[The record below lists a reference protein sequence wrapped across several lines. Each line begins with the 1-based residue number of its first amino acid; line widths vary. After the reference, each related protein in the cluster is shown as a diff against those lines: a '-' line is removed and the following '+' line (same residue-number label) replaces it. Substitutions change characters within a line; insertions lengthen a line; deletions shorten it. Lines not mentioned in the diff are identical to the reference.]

1 MTVTWLDLLWFSF
14 AGAMI
19 VLMALGI
26 VLSAIIP
33 TLDKWNKRYFT
44 TLFSL
49 LLLCTVTCL
58 LALLFWYDS
67 TMALAAKV
75 IYVFED
81 MFMST
86 VVFLPTLLVL
96 HSAGESVK
104 RSSLFKI
111 VSALMGAYLI
121 IIIVAQFTEAF
132 YYVTPDNRFFR
143 GSLWAL
149 MVAPLVAILL
159 ANVAAVIR
167 RRKQLAKKY
176 FIGLLLYM
184 IPMTVTL
191 VIHMF
196 LEIDVLVVTG
206 MALFALI
213 MYGLILSDSVEQYM
227 RQQQKIAN
235 QQARIMVLQM
245 RPHFICNSMM
255 GIYSLCRRDPEK
267 ARQVTID
274 FTTYLR
280 KNFAKFASEEPVLFT
295 DELEHT
301 RAYLSVE
308 QAQYED
314 SLFVNFDTTY
324 THFRIPPLTLQPIVE
339 NAVVHGIRESN
350 DAIHVSVTTRK
361 TDKAIEIIVEDDG
374 PGFKPT
380 DDNEPH
386 TALRNI
392 RERLEMMCHGTLT
405 ISSREG
411 GGTRV
416 TVTIPIDKDEEEK

>member
-1 MTVTWLDLLWFSF
+1 MTVTWLDFLGFSF
-14 AGAMI
+14 AGAI
-19 VLMALGI
+19 IILMALGI

-49 LLLCTVTCL
+49 MLLCAVTCL
-58 LALLFWYDS
+58 LALLFWYDP
-67 TMALAAKV
+67 TMALAARAV
-75 IYVFED
+75 YAFED
-81 MFMST
+81 IFLSTAIFM
-86 VVFLPTLLVL
+86 PTLLVL
-96 HSAGESVK
+96 HGAGESVK

-121 IIIVAQFTEAF
+121 IIIVAQFTEVF
-132 YYVTPDNRFFR
+132 YYVTTDNQFFR

-159 ANVAAVIR
+159 CNVAAVIR

-184 IPMTVTL
+184 IPMTMTL

-206 MALFALI
+206 MALFASI
-213 MYGLILSDSVEQYM
+213 MYGLILSDSVDRFM
-227 RQQQKIAN
+227 LQQKKIAN

-255 GIYSLCRRDPEK
+255 GIYSLCKRDPEK
-267 ARQVTID
+267 ARQVTLD

-280 KNFAKFASEEPVLFT
+280 KNFANFASEEPVLFT

-314 SLFVNFDTTY
+314 SLFVNFDTPV

-350 DAIHVSVTTRK
+350 DPIHVSVITRK
-361 TDKAIEIIVEDDG
+361 TDMAIEIIVEDDG

-380 DDNEPH
+380 EDNEPH
-386 TALRNI
+386 TALNNI
-392 RERLEMMCHGTLT
+392 RERLEMMCKGTLT

>member
-1 MTVTWLDLLWFSF
+1 MTVTWLDLLGFSF

-33 TLDKWNKRYFT
+33 TIDKWNKRYFI

-49 LLLCTVTCL
+49 VLLCAVSCFFAL
-58 LALLFWYDS
+58 LAWYDP
-67 TMALAAKV
+67 TKAVAARV
-75 IYVFED
+75 IYLFED
-81 MFMST
+81 IFLSTAIFM
-86 VVFLPTLLVL
+86 PTLIIL
-96 HSAGESVK
+96 HSSGDSFK

-111 VSALMGAYLI
+111 VLALMGAYLG
-121 IIIVAQFTEAF
+121 IVIAAQFTEVF
-132 YYVTPDNRFFR
+132 YYVTPDNQFFR

-149 MVAPLVAILL
+149 MVIPLVAILL

-176 FIGLLLYM
+176 FIGLLVYM
-184 IPMTVTL
+184 IPMSVAL
-191 VIHMF
+191 VVHIF
-196 LEIDVLVVTG
+196 LEIEVIVVTG
-206 MALFALI
+206 MALFAI
-213 MYGLILSDSVEQYM
+213 VMYGLILSDSAEQYM
-227 RQQQKIAN
+227 RGQREIAN

-245 RPHFICNSMM
+245 RPHFICNSII

-267 ARQVTID
+267 GRQVTID
-274 FTTYLR
+274 FATYLR
-280 KNFAKFASEEPVLFT
+280 KNFANFASENPVPFT

-314 SLFVNFDTTY
+314 NLFVDFNTPY

-339 NAVVHGIRESN
+339 NAVVHGMRNSN
-350 DAIHVSVTTRK
+350 DPIRISVTTRK
-361 TDKAIEIIVEDDG
+361 TDTAIEIIVEDDG
-374 PGFKPT
+374 PGFNPT

-386 TALRNI
+386 TALNNI
-392 RERLEMMCHGTLT
+392 RERLEMMSKGTLT
-405 ISSREG
+405 ISSRPEG
-411 GGTRV
+411 GTSV
-416 TVTIPIDKDEEEK
+416 KVTIPLDKTEE

>member
-1 MTVTWLDLLWFSF
+1 MTVTWLDLLGFSF

-19 VLMALGI
+19 VMMALGI

-33 TLDKWNKRYFT
+33 TLDKWNKRYFI

-49 LLLCTVTCL
+49 LLLCAVTCF
-58 LALLFWYDS
+58 LALVFWYDP
-67 TMALAAKV
+67 TKAVAAKV
-75 IYVFED
+75 VYVFED
-81 MFMST
+81 ISMST
-86 VVFLPTLLVL
+86 VVFMPTILLL
-96 HSAGESVK
+96 HSCGDSFE

-111 VSALMGAYLI
+111 VLAFMGAYFT
-121 IIIVAQFTEAF
+121 IVIAAQFTEVF
-132 YYVTPDNRFFR
+132 YYVTPDNVFFR
-143 GSLWAL
+143 GSYWAL

-159 ANVAAVIR
+159 ANVVAVIR

-176 FIGLLLYM
+176 IIGLLVYM
-184 IPMTVTL
+184 IPMALTL
-191 VIHMF
+191 LLHMF
-196 LEIDVLVVTG
+196 LEIEVFVVTG

-213 MYGLILSDSVEQYM
+213 MYGLILSDSVDQYM
-227 RQQQKIAN
+227 RQQKRIAN

-255 GIYSLCRRDPEK
+255 GIYSLCKQDPEK

-280 KNFAKFASEEPVLFT
+280 KNFANFASETPVPFT

-301 RAYLSVE
+301 RAYLAME

-314 SLFVNFDTTY
+314 SLFVDFDTPY

-339 NAVVHGIRESN
+339 NAVVHGIRKSN
-350 DAIHVSVTTRK
+350 DSIHVSIATRK
-361 TDKAIEIIVEDDG
+361 TDTAIEIIVEDDG

-386 TALRNI
+386 IALGNI
-392 RERLEMMCHGTLT
+392 RERLEMMCKGTLT
-405 ISSREG
+405 IAARPEG
-411 GGTRV
+411 GTSV
-416 TVTIPIDKDEEEK
+416 KVTIPLDKEEE

>member
-1 MTVTWLDLLWFSF
+1 MTVTWLDLLGFSF

-19 VLMALGI
+19 VMMALGI

-49 LLLCTVTCL
+49 LLLCAVSCFFAL
-58 LALLFWYDS
+58 LAWYDP
-67 TMALAAKV
+67 TKAVAARV
-75 IYVFED
+75 IYLFED
-81 MFMST
+81 IFLSSAIFM
-86 VVFLPTLLVL
+86 PTLIIL
-96 HSAGESVK
+96 HSSGNSFK

-111 VSALMGAYLI
+111 VLALMGVYLG
-121 IIIVAQFTEAF
+121 IVIAAQFTEVF
-132 YYVTPDNRFFR
+132 YYVTPDNQFFR
-143 GSLWAL
+143 GTLWAVMVVPL
-149 MVAPLVAILL
+149 MAILL
-159 ANVAAVIR
+159 ANVVAVIR

-176 FIGLLLYM
+176 FIGLLVYM
-184 IPMTVTL
+184 IPMTVAL
-191 VIHMF
+191 VVHMF
-196 LEIDVLVVTG
+196 LEIEVFVVTG

-213 MYGLILSDSVEQYM
+213 MYGLILSDSVDQYM
-227 RQQQKIAN
+227 RQQKRIAN
-235 QQARIMVLQM
+235 QQARITVLQM

-280 KNFAKFASEEPVLFT
+280 KNFANFASETPVPFT

-301 RAYLSVE
+301 RAYLAVE

-314 SLFVNFDTTY
+314 SLFVNFDTPY
-324 THFRIPPLTLQPIVE
+324 TRFRIPPLTLQPIVE
-339 NAVVHGIRESN
+339 NAVVHGLRESN
-350 DAIHVSVTTRK
+350 DPIHVSITTRK
-361 TDKAIEIIVEDDG
+361 TDTAIEIIVDDDG

-386 TALRNI
+386 TALSNI
-392 RERLEMMCHGTLT
+392 RERLEMMCEGTLT
-405 ISSREG
+405 ISPRES
-411 GGTRV
+411 GGTSV
-416 TVTIPIDKDEEEK
+416 KVTIPRENSEE